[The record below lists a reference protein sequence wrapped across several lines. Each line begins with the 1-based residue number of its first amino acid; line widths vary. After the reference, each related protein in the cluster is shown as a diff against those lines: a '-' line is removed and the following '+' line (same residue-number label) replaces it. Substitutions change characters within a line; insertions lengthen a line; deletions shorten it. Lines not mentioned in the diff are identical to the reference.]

1 MQGLKSKRLLFLGGF
16 PQMIEVVMT
25 AKKMGVYT
33 LLADRDPASPSKR
46 FVDKAFDVSTNDIE
60 ALMEICKNEK
70 VDGVFTGFEDFNIH
84 IARELCSRLGLPFYA
99 TQEQLE
105 IITNKNKFK
114 DACRQNGVPIIE
126 QYTLTEAE
134 HEGKFPYII
143 KPSDSYGSRGITV
156 CHNPDELRNGYA
168 KALEASASKNTIIE
182 RFVDTPYGVELFYTI
197 VNGHIHLTVT
207 ADRYVAKTGVTT
219 VPLPVAEVFPSKHA
233 EEMHGELDT
242 SIRNMLANLGIEN
255 GLVLIQ
261 ALYEN
266 GDFFVYE
273 MAYRLTGE
281 QHYRLVEK
289 QHGINLAEMMIK
301 LALGESVED
310 FDSEMIDDSFFRYP
324 SINLAVLLKP
334 GTIKKIEG
342 LADVFQ
348 LNDVISYN
356 LTHAEKD
363 TVATSGN
370 YSHMLIRVNMVSA
383 TYEKLCDS
391 VSQVGKLVNVT
402 SDQGEDMI
410 AYRFD
415 LKEGVR

>member
-1 MQGLKSKRLLFLGGF
+1 MKKLLFLGGF

-25 AKKMGVYT
+25 AKKMGIYT
-33 LLADRDPASPSKR
+33 LLADRDPASPAKR
-46 FVDKAFDVSTNDIE
+46 FVDRAYDVSTDDLD
-60 ALMEICKNEK
+60 ALTAICTDEQ

-84 IARELCSRLGLPFYA
+84 IAERLCCRLGLPFYA
-99 TQEQLE
+99 TRDQLA
-105 IITNKNKFK
+105 IVTDKNRFK
-114 DACRQNGVPIIE
+114 DVCRECRVPVIE
-126 QYTLTEAE
+126 QYTVSEAE
-134 HEGKFPYII
+134 TEGKYPYII

-156 CHNPDELRNGYA
+156 CHNQDELRNGYA

-207 ADRYVAKTGVTT
+207 ADRYVAKTGITT

-233 EEMHGELDT
+233 AEMHGELDA
-242 SIRNMLANLGIEN
+242 SIRKMLTDLGIKN

-289 QHGINLAEMMIK
+289 QHDINLAEMMIK
-301 LALGESVED
+301 LALGESVDD
-310 FDSEMIDDSFFRYP
+310 FDSEMIDDSAFKYP

-342 LADVFQ
+342 LAEVFR
-348 LNDVISYN
+348 LDDVISYN

-363 TVATSGN
+363 TVSASGN

-391 VSQVGKLVNVT
+391 VAQVSNLVKVT
-402 SDQGEDMI
+402 SDTGEDML
-410 AYRFD
+410 ACRFD

>member
-1 MQGLKSKRLLFLGGF
+1 MKKLLFLGGF
-16 PQMIEVVMT
+16 PQMIDVVMT
-25 AKKMGVYT
+25 ARDMGIYT
-33 LLADRDPASPSKR
+33 LLADKDPKSPAKR
-46 FVDKAFDVSTNDIE
+46 FAHKAFDVSTNDIE

-84 IARELCSRLGLPFYA
+84 IARELCSCLDLPFYA
-99 TQEQLE
+99 TAEQLS
-105 IITNKNKFK
+105 IVTDKNSFK
-114 DACRQNGVPIIE
+114 ECCRANNVPVIE
-126 QYTLTEAE
+126 QYTFEQAE
-134 HEGKFPYII
+134 KEGKYPYIV
-143 KPSDSYGSRGITV
+143 KPADSYGSRGITV

-168 KALEASASKNTIIE
+168 KALEASAGKNTIIE

-197 VNGHIHLTVT
+197 VNGNIHLTVT

-242 SIRNMLANLGIEN
+242 SIRKMLADLEIEN

-289 QHGINLAEMMIK
+289 QHGINLAKMMIK
-301 LALGESVED
+301 LALGESVEE
-310 FDSEMIDDSFFRYP
+310 FDSELIDDKAFVYP

-334 GTIKKIEG
+334 GKIAKING
-342 LADVFQ
+342 LSQVFK
-348 LNDVISYN
+348 LDDVISYN
-356 LTHAEKD
+356 LTHQEND
-363 TVATSGN
+363 TVAASGN
-370 YSHMLIRVNMVSA
+370 YSHMLIRVNMVSE
-383 TYEKLCDS
+383 TYEKLCEAVKS
-391 VSQVGKLVNVT
+391 VSDLVEVT
-402 SDQGEDMI
+402 SVDGNDML
-410 AYRFD
+410 ACRFS
-415 LKEGVR
+415 LIGGVQ

>member
-1 MQGLKSKRLLFLGGF
+1 MKKLLFLGGF

-25 AKKMGVYT
+25 ARNMGIYT
-33 LLADRDPASPSKR
+33 LLADRDPKSPSKR
-46 FVDKAFDVSTNDIE
+46 FVDKAFHLSTDNIDVLET
-60 ALMEICKNEK
+60 LCRKEK
-70 VDGVFTGFEDFNIH
+70 IDGVFTGFEDFNIH

-105 IITNKNKFK
+105 IITNKNRFK

-126 QYTLTEAE
+126 QYTLAEAE
-134 HEGKFPYII
+134 HEGKYPYII

-156 CHNPDELRNGYA
+156 CHNQDELRNGYA

-242 SIRNMLANLGIEN
+242 SIRRMLTNLGIKN

-301 LALGESVED
+301 LAIGEPVDD
-310 FDSEMIDDSFFRYP
+310 FDSEVIDDSAFKYP

-363 TVATSGN
+363 IVSASGN
-370 YSHMLIRVNMVSA
+370 YSHMLIRVNMVST

-391 VSQVGKLVNVT
+391 VAQVSNLVKVT
-402 SDQGEDMI
+402 SDTGEDML
-410 AYRFD
+410 ACRFY
-415 LKEGVR
+415 LKEGVQ